1 MAPLSVTTGM
11 ERVYDKLKSSVRRLQ
26 ARPGAP
32 TNGGEDQLAVSGVTG
47 ASLESDRRAVEVLPA
62 TQPRFAGT
70 RSEHDKVLL
79 TSLAVRLPYARSSLP
94 FDDGLT
100 EGAASQVVADLT
112 KFHAKER
119 VQLEAMR
126 EERRRFAR
134 DIHDGILQAL
144 TGAAMQLEAA
154 FQLIDSDPEMART
167 CVKAVSELLASEQ
180 RELRSLIRKTESAAD
195 RSLVGLSELASVLE
209 SIRDRFGQQ
218 WGLSIELTIGG
229 HGQVARSLSDD
240 IYSIVQEALANAAR
254 HARAKACRA
263 SLVLLRNKVCIT
275 VVDDGGGF
283 PFHGRYDLPALIARE
298 IGPVSLRERIAAR
311 HGALTLVSSLSGSK
325 LEISLPLKPS

>member
-1 MAPLSVTTGM
+1 MAPLAVTTGM

-26 ARPGAP
+26 AQAGEP
-32 TNGGEDQLAVSGVTG
+32 TNGS
-47 ASLESDRRAVEVLPA
+47 ESA
-62 TQPRFAGT
+62 
-70 RSEHDKVLL
+70 VLL
-79 TSLAVRLPYARSSLP
+79 AGLPGGGREPGPFERVESGSRLSVARVHGERATMLMTAPAKYARSTLP
-94 FDDGLT
+94 FDDRLT
-100 EGAASQVVADLT
+100 EGAASQAVADLT
-112 KFHAKER
+112 KFRPKER

-154 FQLIDSDPEMART
+154 SRLIDSDPATARA
-167 CVKAVSELLASEQ
+167 CVTAVCELIASEQ
-180 RELRSLIRKTESAAD
+180 RELRNLIRKTEPAAD

-218 WGLSIELTIGG
+218 WTLSIELTIGG
-229 HGQVARSLSDD
+229 HGHVGRSLSDD
-240 IYSIVQEALANAAR
+240 IYSIIQEALANVGR
-254 HARAKACRA
+254 HARAKVCRV

-275 VVDDGGGF
+275 VVDDGCGF

-311 HGALTLVSSLSGSK
+311 HGALTLVSSLSGAK
-325 LEISLPLKPS
+325 LEISLPLKAS